1 MFKFQSQVLEFA
13 VKKSSYKKVHLYK
26 KINFFN
32 CKTYRIGYVLYR
44 GDKGM
49 KSVDVICTPNE
60 SSKYE
65 WRGTDGSSVECVK
78 GNDD

>member
-1 MFKFQSQVLEFA
+1 
-13 VKKSSYKKVHLYK
+13 
-26 KINFFN
+26 
-32 CKTYRIGYVLYR
+32 
-44 GDKGM
+44 M

-78 GNDD
+78 GNDDMVRSVFPNLFWSARPLVR